1 MALAMHV
8 ATMTDPKSI
17 PQLESTAGCT
27 KMIYDIVRK
36 VVVPATASVVTQV
49 LFSFSLKIFS
59 SIKLFLT
66 IFKVKETW
74 EIIIIT

>member
-8 ATMTDPKSI
+8 ANMTDPKSI

-27 KMIYDIVRK
+27 KIIYDIVRK
-36 VVVPATASVVTQV
+36 VVVPDIASVVTQV

-59 SIKLFLT
+59 RIISFLM
-66 IFKVKETW
+66 
-74 EIIIIT
+74 